1 VTRESTPIGG
11 ERLDR
16 DLALARVGG
25 DLDLLKEIATLFVED
40 YPKVLLELHQAVE
53 SGDAQAVERT
63 AHGLK
68 GSVSTFGARA
78 AMEAARTL
86 ESLGRARE
94 LSDLHTVLH
103 TLEHA
108 LADLRPELESL

>member
-1 VTRESTPIGG
+1 VTRESSPAVG

-16 DLALARVGG
+16 DLALSRVGG
-25 DLDLLKEIATLFVED
+25 DLDLLKEIATLFVQD
-40 YPKVLLELHQAVE
+40 YPRVLLELHQAIAC
-53 SGDAQAVERT
+53 GDAQAVERT

-86 ESLGRARE
+86 ENMGRARE
-94 LSDLHTVLH
+94 LAELHPVLDR
-103 TLEHA
+103 LELA
-108 LADLRPELESL
+108 LAALRPELENL